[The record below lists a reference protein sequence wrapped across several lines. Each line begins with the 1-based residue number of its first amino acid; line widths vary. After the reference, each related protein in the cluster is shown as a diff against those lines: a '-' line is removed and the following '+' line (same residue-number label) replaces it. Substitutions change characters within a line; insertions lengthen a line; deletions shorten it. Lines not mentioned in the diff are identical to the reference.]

1 MRASSKAYEDVACHC
16 SEYLPVQKGNVSNC
30 SNCDKKS
37 CVTCRHF
44 DTDKSFCKIDLY
56 DRIVRNHHID
66 EEE

>member
-1 MRASSKAYEDVACHC
+1 MRASSEAYKHVACHC
-16 SEYLPVQKGNVSNC
+16 SEYLPVPKDSISN
-30 SNCDKKS
+30 SSDGDKKS

-56 DRIVRNHHID
+56 DRIVRNHQID